1 MKHDLN
7 VMLFFD
13 KSKKNKF
20 QFLNSKFQ
28 PSCFFVHF
36 RNDKI
41 VINWNLNLFHKKS
54 LEFLQGFKFLGG

>member
-13 KSKKNKF
+13 KSKKIPKNKYQIPNLLVF
-20 QFLNSKFQ
+20 GIWYL
-28 PSCFFVHF
+28 
-36 RNDKI
+36 
-41 VINWNLNLFHKKS
+41 INWNLNYGHKKS